1 MLLLAEEAD
10 CPAGDAHS
18 SASPSREGAGGAADS
33 GGRSPGTSGGRRPPH
48 THGPQP
54 RQASA
59 GDQDC
64 HADHLLSAADLL
76 TSVSPGSAGRARA
89 ERPGL
94 QGRTAPACAMTP
106 APCWLVPQAPR
117 TVPPEPRFGGVGL
130 SPSPDRTDPAG
141 SPTAASRTTPAAT
154 HRRTPIELREGGMS
168 SVFGPRHAMGDSYAD
183 TASYA
188 PPMGRCHAWMR
199 PLSRRRPGRRCTGRV
214 IAVHTLRE
222 RHRSGHFHAARSRLV
237 RRVGPHPEPAT
248 ASPGAPVK
256 CSARPPQT
264 QALDR
269 GLHGLRDNPWCDDQQ
284 PLCRRA
290 GKAVRAEGGEH
301 GSERRS
307 VHHHHHH
314 HHPGGTRVR
323 LLSTGQRLG
332 HHDRPSV
339 TSVR

>member
-18 SASPSREGAGGAADS
+18 SASPSREGAGAAADS

-106 APCWLVPQAPR
+106 APCWLVPPGTAHRSAGTPLR
-117 TVPPEPRFGGVGL
+117 WCRALPEPG
-130 SPSPDRTDPAG
+130 PDRPRGKPDRRVADNAR
-141 SPTAASRTTPAAT
+141 SNASQDADRAQ
-154 HRRTPIELREGGMS
+154 GGWD
-168 SVFGPRHAMGDSYAD
+168 VLGVRPRHAMGDSYAD

-199 PLSRRRPGRRCTGRV
+199 PLSRRRPGRWCTGRV

-256 CSARPPQT
+256 CSARPRRRRHSIAGFT
-264 QALDR
+264 DC
-269 GLHGLRDNPWCDDQQ
+269 GTTHGAMTSS
-284 PLCRRA
+284 LCAA
-290 GKAVRAEGGEH
+290 GPGRLFAAEEGEH

-307 VHHHHHH
+307 VHHHHH
-314 HHPGGTRVR
+314 PCGTQVR

>member
-1 MLLLAEEAD
+1 MSGWRRPLLGLPLA
-10 CPAGDAHS
+10 G
-18 SASPSREGAGGAADS
+18 
-33 GGRSPGTSGGRRPPH
+33 GGRSRCGLGRTIAGHKRRSPTPAHPWPPASPGECRRPGLPRRPPPVCGGSPH
-48 THGPQP
+48 QRLPGLRRQGTGRKARTPGPDSP
-54 RQASA
+54 GLCDDPCAVLAGAPGTAHRSA
-59 GDQDC
+59 GTPLRWC
-64 HADHLLSAADLL
+64 
-76 TSVSPGSAGRARA
+76 RA
-89 ERPGL
+89 L
-94 QGRTAPACAMTP
+94 
-106 APCWLVPQAPR
+106 
-117 TVPPEPRFGGVGL
+117 PEPG
-130 SPSPDRTDPAG
+130 PDRPRGKPD
-141 SPTAASRTTPAAT
+141 
-154 HRRTPIELREGGMS
+154 RRVADNARSNVSQDADRAQGGWD
-168 SVFGPRHAMGDSYAD
+168 VLGVRPRHAMGDSYAD

-199 PLSRRRPGRRCTGRV
+199 PLSRRRPGRWCTGRV

-256 CSARPPQT
+256 CSARPRRRRHSIAGFT
-264 QALDR
+264 DC
-269 GLHGLRDNPWCDDQQ
+269 GTTHGAMTSS
-284 PLCRRA
+284 LCAA
-290 GKAVRAEGGEH
+290 GPGRLFAAEEGEH

-307 VHHHHHH
+307 VHH